1 MGLHYESRC
10 EINRFDPL
18 PSSPTLP
25 LSLIL
30 SLSIYLSLS
39 LSLSRFCLLS
49 FLFSRVI
56 SHPISLDHTT
66 GYEWTDDEYV
76 ISTGLRAVLSTRTCL
91 PTQTPVFLP

>member
-25 LSLIL
+25 LL
-30 SLSIYLSLS
+30 LS

-76 ISTGLRAVLSTRTCL
+76 ISTGLRTAVLSTRTCL